1 MSENSLFLI
10 TSTTTTSADYSKTSR
25 SWVPSHTNKRL
36 VLSDSSMISMTSNS
50 HQVTTTDDAAGLDQ
64 QVSVSNTVC
73 EDLLAAS
80 RDGNTEMLV
89 RLLRTEGIDVNQ
101 GVNIVISTSAK
112 FTLHFTTTNDII
124 RVVYLSRSSYSRLS
138 R

>member
-1 MSENSLFLI
+1 MSDL
-10 TSTTTTSADYSKTSR
+10 SK
-25 SWVPSHTNKRL
+25 
-36 VLSDSSMISMTSNS
+36 ISMNGNSN
-50 HQVTTTDDAAGLDQ
+50 QVTTTDDAPAGLDQ
-64 QVSVSNTVC
+64 QVSVRNTGS
-73 EDLLAAS
+73 EDLLAAAS
-80 RDGNTEMLV
+80 REGHTEIV
-89 RLLRTEGIDVNQ
+89 DRLLKTEGIDVNQ